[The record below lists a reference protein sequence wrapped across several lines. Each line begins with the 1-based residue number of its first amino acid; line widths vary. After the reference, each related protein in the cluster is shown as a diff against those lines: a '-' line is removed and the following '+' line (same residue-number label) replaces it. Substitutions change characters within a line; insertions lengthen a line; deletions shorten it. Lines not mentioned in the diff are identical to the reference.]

1 MKFLRLKVKMSAIT
15 ISNVEGLQKILEF
28 LKTIMASLPVQMI
41 IVNFYGLL
49 FLMHLFN
56 LFSWNAFV

>member
-1 MKFLRLKVKMSAIT
+1 MSGIA
-15 ISNVEGLQKILEF
+15 ISNVEALQEILES
-28 LKTIMASLPVQMI
+28 LKTITASLPVKRI
-41 IVNFYGLL
+41 IVDFYGLL